1 MSDARRLDA
10 GRLDARRLDAGMI
23 DAGMIYAGMI
33 YARRTDA
40 PVSVCRLEAAGAAP
54 TVSVH
59 VARPTSR

>member
-1 MSDARRLDA
+1 MSDARRTDA

-23 DAGMIYAGMI
+23 DAGMID
-33 YARRTDA
+33 ARRTDA

>member
-1 MSDARRLDA
+1 MSDARRTDA

-23 DAGMIYAGMI
+23 DAGMIDAGMI

>member
-23 DAGMIYAGMI
+23 DAGMID
-33 YARRTDA
+33 ARRTDA